1 MIKAQI
7 GTYASVKLIKE
18 RGYEGVMKIKNGL
31 ININSFENEMPENG
45 VLLSA
50 ELSKVNLESINSL
63 FSSLNSKS
71 FITNAN
77 INIQELNVYG
87 YQLSDSNIKYT
98 PTNENL
104 SIQISSN
111 NVSGNILWN
120 QKENLLKAG
129 FDKLHLKKINTLTE
143 DENKFIFSNPP
154 KINIKVNS
162 LALDEETYGN
172 LSLVAYKKK

>member
-1 MIKAQI
+1 
-7 GTYASVKLIKE
+7 
-18 RGYEGVMKIKNGL
+18 MKIKNGL
-31 ININSFENEMPENG
+31 ININSLEKKCPRWSYA
-45 VLLSA
+45 SA
-50 ELSKVNLESINSL
+50 ELSEVNLESINSL
-63 FSSLNSKS
+63 FSSLDSKS

-77 INIQELNVYG
+77 INIQEFNVYG
-87 YQLSDSNIKYT
+87 YQLSNANIKYV

-111 NVSGNILWN
+111 DVSGNILWN

-129 FDKLHLKKINTLTE
+129 FEKLHLKKNSTLTE

-162 LALDEETYGN
+162 LALDEETYGD
-172 LSLVAYKKK
+172 LSLLHIKKIRCGILRILK